1 MTEARR
7 PLWLWLALAV
17 LLFAGW
23 RVATLGLADH
33 YARSNPE
40 RALFWRGDHPE
51 ALLARAEQL
60 VGELGAGGEGGVVA
74 AEAAPTGG
82 AEGLAGEA
90 GELARRALRADPLD
104 GRPYRVLGQLAA
116 REGNEA
122 RAAELFTLTA
132 RRAPRDRPA
141 HIWLLGH
148 HLRNN
153 RPAEALRH
161 LDTLLRIQ
169 PNLFARFEPLLLA
182 LAGEPA
188 AHAALADTLAK
199 NPPWRGRFLALA
211 SSKGENAEAMAPLF
225 EQLRRGPGGLADTE
239 LGPWLDRL
247 VREGRV
253 GQAYLLWA
261 GQLPKEKLTALGNVY
276 NGGFEFEPSPVGF
289 DWRFGRVPGAR
300 IERLGTEGTGG
311 RLALRVAFEDRRVPF
326 AHVRQMLALP
336 PGRYRL
342 ALRAKAD
349 SLRTDRG
356 LVWQLACVAGGKPLG
371 QTPPLLGHG
380 PWRSLELEFEVPAG
394 CEGQWLTLRLP
405 ARIPAEQRIGG
416 RAWFDD
422 LKISRLP

>member
-1 MTEARR
+1 MTEASR
-7 PLWLWLALAV
+7 PIWLWLALAA

-40 RALFWRGDHPE
+40 RALFWRADHPE
-51 ALLARAEQL
+51 ALLARAE
-60 VGELGAGGEGGVVA
+60 ELGRVGPEGPPTQERAELA
-74 AEAAPTGG
+74 AEF
-82 AEGLAGEA
+82 
-90 GELARRALRADPLD
+90 ARRALRADPLD
-104 GRPYRVLGQLAA
+104 GRPYRVLGQLAVA
-116 REGNEA
+116 EGDEA
-122 RAAELFTLTA
+122 RAAELYTLAA

-141 HIWLLGH
+141 HLWLLDH
-148 HLRNN
+148 HLKAGRA
-153 RPAEALRH
+153 AEAMQH

-169 PNLFARFEPLLLA
+169 PNLFTKFEPLLLA
-182 LAGEPA
+182 LAGAPP

-199 NPPWRGRFLALA
+199 NPPWRARFLALA
-211 SSKGENAEAMAPLF
+211 SSKGEDAAAMAPLF
-225 EQLRRGPGGLADTE
+225 DQLRQSPGGLADTE

-276 NGGFEFEPSPVGF
+276 NSGFEHEPAPVGF

-300 IERLGTEGTGG
+300 IERLDTEGAGG

-336 PGRYRL
+336 AGRYRFQ
-342 ALRAKAD
+342 ARAKAD

-371 QTPPLLGHG
+371 ETPPLLGHT
-380 PWRSLELEFEVPAG
+380 PWRTLELAFEVPPG

>member
-7 PLWLWLALAV
+7 PPWRWLVLVA

-33 YARSNPE
+33 YARSSPE
-40 RALFWRGDHPE
+40 RALFWRADHPE
-51 ALLARAEQL
+51 ALLARAEAL
-60 VGELGAGGEGGVVA
+60 GRVGPEGPPTKADAEMA
-74 AEAAPTGG
+74 AEY
-82 AEGLAGEA
+82 
-90 GELARRALRADPLD
+90 ARRALRADPLD

-116 REGNEA
+116 AEGNEA
-122 RAAELFTLTA
+122 RAAGLFTLAA

-141 HIWLLGH
+141 HFWLLDH
-148 HLRNN
+148 HLKAS
-153 RPAEALRH
+153 RPAQAMPH

-169 PNLFARFEPLLLA
+169 PNLFTRFEPLLLA
-182 LAGEPA
+182 LAGAPP

-199 NPPWRGRFLALA
+199 NPPWRARFLVLA
-211 SSKGENAEAMAPLF
+211 SSKGEDAAAMAPLF
-225 EQLRRGPGGLADTE
+225 EQLRQTPGGLADNE

-261 GQLPKEKLTALGNVY
+261 GQLPKEKLAALGNVY
-276 NGGFEFEPSPVGF
+276 NGGFEHEPAPVGF
-289 DWRFGRVPGAR
+289 DWRFARVPGAR
-300 IERLGTEGTGG
+300 IERLSTEGAGG
-311 RLALRVAFEDRRVPF
+311 RVALRVAFEDRRVPF

-336 PGRYRL
+336 AGRYRFQ
-342 ALRAKAD
+342 AQAKAD

-371 QTPPLLGHG
+371 ETPPLLGHT
-380 PWRSLELEFEVPAG
+380 PWRTLELAFEVPPG

>member
-1 MTEARR
+1 MTEGRR
-7 PLWLWLALAV
+7 PVWLWLALAA

-40 RALFWRGDHPE
+40 RALFWRADHPE
-51 ALLARAEQL
+51 ALLARAEAL
-60 VGELGAGGEGGVVA
+60 GRVGPDGPPTKADAELA
-74 AEAAPTGG
+74 AEF
-82 AEGLAGEA
+82 
-90 GELARRALRADPLD
+90 ARRALRADPLD

-116 REGNEA
+116 AEGNEA
-122 RAAELFTLTA
+122 RAAELYTLAA

-141 HIWLLGH
+141 HLWLLDH
-148 HLRNN
+148 HLKAS
-153 RPAEALRH
+153 RPAEAMPH

-169 PNLFARFEPLLLA
+169 PNLFTKFEPLLLA
-182 LAGEPA
+182 LAGAPP
-188 AHAALADTLAK
+188 AHAALADTLAN
-199 NPPWRGRFLALA
+199 NPPWRARFLALA
-211 SSKGENAEAMAPLF
+211 SSKGEDAAAMAPLF
-225 EQLRRGPGGLADTE
+225 EQLRQSPGGLADTE

-276 NGGFEFEPSPVGF
+276 NGGFEHEPAPVGF

-300 IERLGTEGTGG
+300 IERLATEGAGG

-380 PWRSLELEFEVPAG
+380 PWRSLELEFEVLAG